1 MPLNYLQ
8 ELLADRV
15 PIHIRDRGRAYF
27 KRGAVSITQAD
38 EGQVNAHVVGTRR
51 YSVRLALRDET
62 LFVSC
67 SCPYFDSGVC
77 KHIWATILASEAG
90 GHLADVLGG
99 AEASKGAPPPA
110 RTTVAQ
116 KGPAD
121 DEADWGDDLDEYEPM
136 SASPGST
143 ERWAM
148 QLRSIADSQQRRL
161 ARPSDVG
168 FETLYLV
175 NAAETRSAGR
185 LTVDIVRRERRR
197 DGQWG
202 KPKSQRISAES
213 ISSMP
218 DRSDRQIL
226 TMLLGAQDQRA
237 GGYDY
242 YSGHSVS
249 GVAAQVPGSISDV
262 LVPLICQ
269 TGRGRLKL
277 SSSGGEMP
285 VLQFDDGP
293 PWEICIDARL
303 DTDGLNYTIDGRL
316 QRGDQRMPLEQP
328 AVLIAGGFVFGDD
341 GLVSELDDGGAFGW
355 ISSIRA
361 GGPLTVPADQSDKFL
376 ERLLRLPALPKVD
389 FPAELQWSEV
399 AAAPRPRL
407 QITSPSRGSW
417 ARDSRL
423 TGMLSFAYEK
433 GYVESDDPAKGVF
446 QAGTK
451 LYVLR
456 DPEAEKAAA
465 ATLQELGWRPKPGGG
480 YQLAPSR
487 LPKVVGRL
495 IGAGWHVEAE
505 GVIYRSPGGWST
517 QVVSG
522 IDWFELK
529 ASLDY
534 GETTAGLPELLAAA
548 KRGDGFVV
556 LGDGTM
562 GVLPE
567 KWLEQYGRL
576 AGLGTPDGQSLR
588 FKPTQVGL
596 LDALIAAQPQ
606 ASVDQAFQRARD
618 RLRAFEGVT
627 SVDAP
632 PGFTGKLRPY
642 QGEGLGW
649 FKFLEEF
656 GFGGCLADDM
666 GLGKTVQVLALLE
679 SRRVAPQSQR
689 AGSKGLASLVVVPK
703 SLVFNWIQEA
713 ERFAPKLTILDHT
726 GGQRLT
732 PGEHFDDYDVVLT
745 TYGILRRDAAHFSS
759 LKFDYCILDEAQT
772 IKNAITAA
780 AKAARLLKAD
790 HRLALSGTP
799 IENHLGEL
807 WSLFEFLNPGMLGA
821 AGAFKMN
828 ANQTQDENTRAL
840 LAKALRPFI
849 LRRTK
854 DQVAKDL
861 PTKTEQTLYCELK
874 GAQRTHYDQLR
885 DHFRRDLLGRVDRD
899 GMGKSKMLVL
909 EALLRLR
916 QAACHPGLIDP
927 SKTAEPSA
935 KLDLLI
941 PQLVE
946 VAEEGHK
953 ALVFSQFTKLLA
965 IVRDRLDA
973 EGIPYE
979 YLDGRT
985 RDRQQRVERFQ
996 GDPECRVFLISLKA
1010 GGLGLNLTSA
1020 EYVFLLD
1027 PWWNPAV
1034 EAQAIDRTHRIGQT
1048 RPVFAYRIIAAG
1060 TVEEKV
1066 LHLQES
1072 KRALAD
1078 SIINA
1083 DNSLIRNMQREDLEL
1098 LLS

>member
-1 MPLNYLQ
+1 MNYLQ

-15 PIHIRDRGRAYF
+15 PVHIRDRGRAYF
-27 KRGAVSITQAD
+27 KRGAVSIIQAD
-38 EGQVNAHVVGTRR
+38 EDQVNAHVVGTRR
-51 YSVRLALRDET
+51 YSVRLALRDAT

-77 KHIWATILASEAG
+77 KHIWATVLASEAA
-90 GHLADVLGG
+90 GHLGGVLDL
-99 AEASKGAPPPA
+99 AETQDEIAP
-110 RTTVAQ
+110 RTRGRFHQ
-116 KGPAD
+116 EWPAD
-121 DEADWGDDLDEYEPM
+121 DESDWGEDPANYDPM
-136 SASPGST
+136 PEAPRST
-143 ERWAM
+143 ERWAV
-148 QLRSIADSQQRRL
+148 QLRSIADSQHKRL
-161 ARPSDVG
+161 TRPLSDG
-168 FETLYLV
+168 GEMLYLV

-185 LTVDIVRRERRR
+185 LTVDVVRRERRR
-197 DGQWG
+197 DGEWR
-202 KPKSQRISAES
+202 KPKSQRLNAKFV
-213 ISSMP
+213 SSLP
-218 DRSDRQIL
+218 EQSDRQIL
-226 TMLLGAQDQRA
+226 TMLMGAQDQRS
-237 GGYDY
+237 GSYDY
-242 YSGHSVS
+242 YSGHAIS
-249 GVAAQVPGSISDV
+249 GVAAQVPGSISEV

-277 SSSGGEMP
+277 DSSGGEMP
-285 VLQFDDGP
+285 VLQFDGGP

-303 DTDGLNYTIDGRL
+303 DPDGLNYTIDGSL
-316 QRGDQRMPLEQP
+316 QRGGDQMPLQQP
-328 AVLIAGGFVFGDD
+328 AVLIAGGFVFGED
-341 GLVSELDDGGAFGW
+341 GLVGEVDDGGAFGW

-361 GGPLTVPADQSDKFL
+361 GGPLSVPSDQTDKFL
-376 ERLLRLPALPKVD
+376 EQLLQLPALPKVD
-389 FPAELQWSEV
+389 FPPELQWSEL
-399 AAAPRPRL
+399 AATPRSRL

-417 ARDSRL
+417 PRDSRL

-456 DPEAEKAAA
+456 DPEAEKAAV
-465 ATLQELGWRPKPGGG
+465 ATLLELGWRPKQGGG

-487 LPKVVGRL
+487 LSKVVGRL
-495 IGAGWHVEAE
+495 IGAGWQVEAE

-548 KRGDGFVV
+548 KRGDGFVA

-567 KWLEQYGRL
+567 KWLEQYGQL
-576 AGLGTPDGQSLR
+576 AALGTTDGQSLR

-606 ASVDQAFQRARD
+606 ASVDADFGRARD
-618 RLRAFEGVT
+618 RLRAFAGVT
-627 SVDAP
+627 PLQAP
-632 PGFTGKLRPY
+632 PGFNGKLRPY
-642 QGEGLGW
+642 QSEGLGW
-649 FKFLEEF
+649 FKFLDEF

-679 SRRVAPQSQR
+679 SRRAARESQR
-689 AGSKGLASLVVVPK
+689 AGGKGLTSLVVVPK

-713 ERFAPKLTILDHT
+713 ERFAPKLRILDHT
-726 GGQRLT
+726 GQRLT

-745 TYGILRRDAAHFSS
+745 TYGILRRDVAHFSS
-759 LKFDYCILDEAQT
+759 LKFDYCILDEAQM
-772 IKNAITAA
+772 IKNATTAA

-821 AGAFKMN
+821 AGAFKLN
-828 ANQTQDENTRAL
+828 ANQTPDDNTRAL

-861 PTKTEQTLYCELK
+861 PRKTEQTLFCELN

-885 DHFRRDLLGRVDRD
+885 DHFRRELLARVDRD
-899 GMGKSKMLVL
+899 GIGKSKMLVL

-916 QAACHPGLIDP
+916 QAACHPGLIDQ
-927 SKTAEPSA
+927 SKTGEPSA

-965 IVRDRLDA
+965 IVRDRLDG

-985 RDRQQRVERFQ
+985 RNRQEHVERFQ

>member
-1 MPLNYLQ
+1 MNYLQ

-27 KRGAVSITQAD
+27 KQGAVSIAQAD
-38 EGQVNAHVVGTRR
+38 EDQVNAHVVGTRR
-51 YSVRLALRDET
+51 YLVRLALRDET

-90 GHLADVLGG
+90 GHLADVPGG
-99 AEASKGAPPPA
+99 AETSKGTPPPA
-110 RTTVAQ
+110 RTTVPRQ
-116 KGPAD
+116 WPAD
-121 DEADWGDDLDEYEPM
+121 DEADWGDDLDEYDPM
-136 SASPGST
+136 SASLHSA

-148 QLRSIADSQQRRL
+148 QLRSIANSQHSRP
-161 ARPSDVG
+161 ARPLA
-168 FETLYLV
+168 EEAEILYLV
-175 NAAETRSAGR
+175 NAAATRSAGR
-185 LTVDIVRRERRR
+185 LAVDVVRRERRR
-197 DGQWG
+197 DGEWG
-202 KPKSQRISAES
+202 KPKTQRINSKF
-213 ISSMP
+213 ISTVP
-218 DRSDRQIL
+218 EQGDRQIL
-226 TMLLGAQDQRA
+226 TMLLGAQDQRETA
-237 GGYDY
+237 YDH
-242 YSGHSVS
+242 YSGYGVS
-249 GVAAQVPGSISDV
+249 GVSLGVPGSISDLV
-262 LVPLICQ
+262 VPLICD
-269 TGRGRLKL
+269 TGRGRLRL
-277 SSSGGEMP
+277 DSTGGEMP
-285 VLQFDDGP
+285 ILKLDHGR
-293 PWEICIDARL
+293 PWEICIEAHL
-303 DTDGLNYTIDGRL
+303 ETGGLNYAIDGRL
-316 QRGDQRMPLEQP
+316 QRGDERMPLQQP
-328 AVLIAGGFVFGDD
+328 AVLIAGGFVFGED
-341 GLVSELDDGGAFGW
+341 GVVGELDDGGAFGW

-361 GGPLTVPADQSDKFL
+361 GGPLTVPSDQTDEFL
-376 ERLLRLPALPKVD
+376 AQLLKLPTLPRVD
-389 FPAELQWSEV
+389 FPAGLQWKEL

-407 QITSPSRGSW
+407 QITSPSHGGW
-417 ARDSRL
+417 VRDPRL
-423 TGMLSFAYEK
+423 SGRLSFAYEQ
-433 GYVESDDPAKGVF
+433 GHVSSDDPAKGVF
-446 QAGTK
+446 LPGTK
-451 LYVLR
+451 VYVPR
-456 DPEAEKAAA
+456 DPEAENAAA
-465 ATLQELGWRPKPGGG
+465 ATLAELGWRPKQGGG

-487 LPKVVGRL
+487 LSKVVARL
-495 IGAGWHVEAE
+495 IEAGWHVEAE
-505 GVIYRSPGGWST
+505 GVIYRSPGAWST
-517 QVVSG
+517 HVVSG

-529 ASLDY
+529 ASLEY

-556 LGDGTM
+556 LGDETM
-562 GVLPE
+562 GLLPE
-567 KWLEQYGRL
+567 KWLEQYGLL
-576 AGLGTPDGQSLR
+576 ASLGTPDGQSLR
-588 FKPTQVGL
+588 FKPTQAGL

-606 ASVDQAFQRARD
+606 ASVDKAFARARN
-618 RLRAFEGVT
+618 RLRDFGGVAP
-627 SVDAP
+627 VPAP
-632 PGFTGKLRPY
+632 PGFVGELRPY
-642 QGEGLGW
+642 QKEGLGW
-649 FKFLEEF
+649 FNFLDEF

-679 SRRVAPQSQR
+679 SRRAARESQA
-689 AGSKGLASLVVVPK
+689 AGAAGLASLVVVPK

-713 ERFAPKLTILDHT
+713 DRFAPKLKILDHT
-726 GGQRLT
+726 GQRLT
-732 PGEHFDDYDVVLT
+732 PGEHFEEYDVVLT

-772 IKNAITAA
+772 IKNASTSA
-780 AKAARLLKAD
+780 AKAARLLRAD

-828 ANQTQDENTRAL
+828 ANQTQDENTRLL

-861 PTKTEQTLYCELK
+861 PPKTEQTLFCELK
-874 GAQRTHYDQLR
+874 GAQRTHYDELR
-885 DHFRRDLLGRVDRD
+885 DHFRRDLLGRVDRN
-899 GMGKSKMLVL
+899 GMAKSKMLVL

-916 QAACHPGLIDP
+916 QAACHPGLIDH
-927 SKTAEPSA
+927 SKAGDPSA

-965 IVRDRLDA
+965 IVRGRLDR
-973 EGIPYE
+973 EGIVYE

-985 RDRQQRVERFQ
+985 RNRRERVERFQ
-996 GDPECRVFLISLKA
+996 GDPDCRVFLISLKA

-1020 EYVFLLD
+1020 GYVFLLD

-1066 LHLQES
+1066 LQLQET